1 MPKNSQNPKTP
12 FEIIRELLDDDASY
26 SDSIERMFHLIS
38 DGKIDMH
45 IVAEACVASVSV
57 PFLAECNSELG
68 KQVKHLTELLDM
80 ADKDIRMYSE
90 ERKEMAIA
98 LQGGMTIEKERE
110 AGIKMLRAL
119 NPKGVVVN

>member
-1 MPKNSQNPKTP
+1 MSKNSQNPQKTP
-12 FEIIRELLDDDASY
+12 FEIIRGLLDDNETYDVSVG
-26 SDSIERMFHLIS
+26 RMYGLLQ
-38 DGKIDMH
+38 DGKVDMH

-57 PFLAECNSELG
+57 PILMERI
-68 KQVKHLTELLDM
+68 KQLNDLLDK
-80 ADKDIRMYSE
+80 AEKDIRMFSE

-98 LQGGMTIEKERE
+98 LQDGNTIEKERE